1 MVDVISVHPGHY
13 FTMVKLADGKIKG
26 FGRNY
31 SGELGYGNN
40 NQYFYSAADKV
51 PAVDVGNSGII
62 SQVSSG
68 GSHICILDSALFL
81 SQVKCWG
88 LNNMGQLGL
97 GDINNRGNSLTTIP
111 SKIEYVKNPAGITP
125 IQIACGGSSTCILY
139 NDNSV
144 RCFGHGNSRG
154 YSTTKDLTP
163 DVIPGLDFGTNF
175 IPKSITSGSAADHTC
190 AISTNNNL
198 KCWGSSNYGQCG
210 NEDRSVEPGLYSG
223 TMGDNL
229 PIVNLGT
236 SKTVKMVSVNKEHT
250 CVILNTNE
258 LKCFGNN
265 SFGQLGYEN
274 TINYG
279 TTKGSLGDNL
289 PVVNL
294 GTGRIAIQVSCG
306 YHTTCALLDNSGVK
320 CWGFNYY
327 GQLGLGDS
335 INRGSSKGQMGNN
348 LPYVHLTDLSYIKPV
363 SIYAGSFQACVLFT
377 NKRIKCWGYGAYGAL
392 GSGQLSNIGQSS
404 SQMGDSLKF
413 LNFVASTS
421 LRSNIIEKLE
431 DK

>member
-163 DVIPGLDFGTNF
+163 DLIPGLDFGTNF

-198 KCWGSSNYGQCG
+198 KTNRMAVNMSMDLMKDIHYDHFSWEYIYWICKRAHIDWIFWVGYLMIKYKLLI
-210 NEDRSVEPGLYSG
+210 RSY
-223 TMGDNL
+223 
-229 PIVNLGT
+229 
-236 SKTVKMVSVNKEHT
+236 
-250 CVILNTNE
+250 LN
-258 LKCFGNN
+258 
-265 SFGQLGYEN
+265 
-274 TINYG
+274 
-279 TTKGSLGDNL
+279 
-289 PVVNL
+289 
-294 GTGRIAIQVSCG
+294 RI
-306 YHTTCALLDNSGVK
+306 
-320 CWGFNYY
+320 
-327 GQLGLGDS
+327 
-335 INRGSSKGQMGNN
+335 
-348 LPYVHLTDLSYIKPV
+348 
-363 SIYAGSFQACVLFT
+363 
-377 NKRIKCWGYGAYGAL
+377 
-392 GSGQLSNIGQSS
+392 
-404 SQMGDSLKF
+404 
-413 LNFVASTS
+413 
-421 LRSNIIEKLE
+421 
-431 DK
+431 